1 MYGSS
6 VNGVSLYAHVSVWG
20 WVLGGLSAI
29 VVGMIWYSP
38 FLFGKEWTKAMGV
51 NEKEMAKGRAKVM
64 PILVIVS
71 LLTAYVLS
79 LFTVYLHSYVGNSWM
94 MAAFDASVLAWVG
107 FAGTAVVAHGVWD
120 PRPKS
125 ALYINLGNRLATLV
139 VMGLIIGAF
148 LK

>member
-1 MYGSS
+1 MYGNS

-38 FLFGKEWTKAMGV
+38 FLFGKEWGKALGV
-51 NEKEMAKGRAKVM
+51 SEKEMGENRAKVM
-64 PILVIVS
+64 PILLIVS
-71 LLTAYVLS
+71 FLTAYVLS
-79 LFTVYLHSYVGNSWM
+79 LFTVYIHSYLGNSWM
-94 MAAFDASVLAWVG
+94 MAALDAAVLAWVG
-107 FAGTAVVAHGVWD
+107 FAGTALVAHDVFD

-125 ALYINLGNRLATLV
+125 KLYINLGNRLVTLV

>member
-1 MYGSS
+1 MF
-6 VNGVSLYAHVSVWG
+6 AHVSVWG

-38 FLFGKEWTKAMGV
+38 FLFGKQWGKALGIS
-51 NEKEMAKGRAKVM
+51 EKEMAKGRAKVM
-64 PILVIVS
+64 PILLLVS
-71 LLTAYVLS
+71 FLTAYILS
-79 LFTVYLHSYVGNSWM
+79 LFIVYFQHYTSDSWM
-94 MAAFDASVLAWVG
+94 MSGLDTALLAWAG
-107 FAGTAVVAHGVWD
+107 LAGTALVAHDVFD

-125 ALYINLGNRLATLV
+125 KLYINLGNRLVTLV

>member
-1 MYGSS
+1 MF
-6 VNGVSLYAHVSVWG
+6 AHVSVWG

-38 FLFGKEWTKAMGV
+38 FLFGKQWGKALGV
-51 NEKEMAKGRAKVM
+51 SEKEMANGRAKVM
-64 PILVIVS
+64 PVLLLVS
-71 LLTAYVLS
+71 FLTAYILS
-79 LFTVYLHSYVGNSWM
+79 LFIVYFQHYTGDSWM
-94 MAAFDASVLAWVG
+94 MSGFDTAILAWVG
-107 FAGTAVVAHGVWD
+107 LAGTALVAHDVFD

-125 ALYINLGNRLATLV
+125 KLYINLGNRLVTLV

>member
-1 MYGSS
+1 MFA
-6 VNGVSLYAHVSVWG
+6 NVSVWG

-38 FLFGKEWTKAMGV
+38 FLFGKQWGKALGV
-51 NEKEMAKGRAKVM
+51 SEKQMNEGRAKVM
-64 PILVIVS
+64 PVLILVS
-71 LLTAYVLS
+71 LLTAYILS
-79 LFTVYLHSYVGNSWM
+79 IFTVYFMRYTSKGAM
-94 MAAFDASVLAWVG
+94 MSGFDTAVLVWLG
-107 FAGTAVVAHGVWD
+107 FAGTALVAHDVFD

-125 ALYINLGNRLATLV
+125 KLYINLGNRLVTLV

>member
-1 MYGSS
+1 MF
-6 VNGVSLYAHVSVWG
+6 AHVSLWG

-38 FLFGKEWTKAMGV
+38 FLFGKQWGKALGV
-51 NEKEMAKGRAKVM
+51 SEKEMAKGRAKVM
-64 PILVIVS
+64 PILLLVS

-79 LFTVYLHSYVGNSWM
+79 LFTVYFQHYTNDSWM
-94 MAAFDASVLAWVG
+94 MSGFDTAILAWLG
-107 FAGTAVVAHGVWD
+107 LAGTALVAHDVFD

-125 ALYINLGNRLATLV
+125 KLYINLGNRLVTLV

-148 LK
+148 MK